1 MALRST
7 SELSYNMSPIVNMSP
22 GGPSMTAAA
31 SSARAQALIEAESRY
46 GAHNYHPL
54 DVVVERGEGVYLWD
68 VDGRRYMDFLSA
80 YSAVNQGHNHPR
92 IAEALI
98 AQARRL
104 ALTSRAFRNDRFPP
118 LLEKLC
124 RITGFDKALLMNSG
138 AEAVETAI
146 KAARK
151 WGYDVKGIAYPE
163 AEIVVFDGNFHGRTT
178 TIVGFST
185 DPDSSSRFGPFTP
198 GFRIV
203 PYGDL
208 EAAAAAVGSRTCAV
222 LVEPVQGEAGVVL
235 PPRGFLRG
243 LRDLCDRARALLILD
258 EIQSGLGRTGRLFA
272 FEHEGIRPH
281 AVTVGK
287 ALSGGFYPVSAFLA
301 DAEVMDVFTPGIHGS
316 TYGGNPL
323 ACAVASEALDVL
335 VEERLVERAAE
346 LGAHLGRRL
355 EDLFSPLVERTRCLG
370 LWAGI
375 DLTRAAGGARRFCLA
390 LKDRG
395 VLCKDTHTDTIR
407 LAPPLVITREQLDWA
422 VDQLDEVLKG

>member
-1 MALRST
+1 MEATKT
-7 SELSYNMSPIVNMSP
+7 SP
-22 GGPSMTAAA
+22 
-31 SSARAQALIEAESRY
+31 AQALIEIENRY

-54 DVVVERGEGVYLWD
+54 DVVIERGEGVYLWD
-68 VDGRRYMDFLSA
+68 VEGKRYMDFLAA

-92 IAEALI
+92 IAAALV

-124 RITGFDKALLMNSG
+124 QLTGFDKALLMNSG

-151 WGYDVKGIAYPE
+151 WGYDVKGVPYPE
-163 AEIVVFDGNFHGRTT
+163 GEIIVFEGNFHGRTT

-185 DPDSSSRFGPFTP
+185 DPDSTSRFGPFTP

-203 PYGDL
+203 RYGDL
-208 EAAAAAVGSRTCAV
+208 EAVQAAVGPKTCAV
-222 LVEPVQGEAGVVL
+222 LVEPIQGEGGVVI
-235 PPRGFLRG
+235 PPKGFLRG
-243 LRDLCDRARALLILD
+243 LRELCDRERVLLILD
-258 EIQSGLGRTGRLFA
+258 EIQSGLGRTGKLFA
-272 FEHEGIRPH
+272 FEHEGIRPDG
-281 AVTVGK
+281 VTIGK

-301 DAEVMDVFTPGIHGS
+301 KDAVMSVFTPGIHGS

-323 ACAVASEALDVL
+323 ACAVASAALDVL

-346 LGAHLGRRL
+346 LGAHLAARL
-355 EDLFSPLVERTRCLG
+355 GALRSPLVKATRCRG

-375 DLTRAAGGARRFCLA
+375 ELQESAGGARPYCYQ

-395 VLCKDTHTDTIR
+395 LLCKDTHTHTIR

-422 VDQLDEVLKG
+422 LEQIEAVLAA